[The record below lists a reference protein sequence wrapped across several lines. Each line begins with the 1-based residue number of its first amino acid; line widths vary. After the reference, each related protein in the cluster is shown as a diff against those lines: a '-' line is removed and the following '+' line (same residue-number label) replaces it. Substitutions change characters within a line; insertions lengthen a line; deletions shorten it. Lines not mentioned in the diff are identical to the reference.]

1 VTLRPRTTTC
11 SSALTPH
18 WRNLRQAQSVSR
30 SYRRCRTRFSRVA
43 VAQCASH
50 PSKSMTLWR
59 RCLAGTTFTALAS
72 QSGLRSASGRA
83 RCARARQSL
92 HDSGSKEVREC
103 PRDSPGDHILPI
115 VCITQLVYIAY
126 RPTLRWSS
134 HHQPDRPQRE
144 SVSRCEAGAV
154 SISLSTKS
162 SFGPHLSHFQC
173 ADCSLAGKFRLPA
186 PFALTSRAHRGKR
199 EGRAFCKGTFRIS
212 GAKEGVIACTQSRR
226 GLVGNSAEGSSQECG
241 CRAQRRFCCTFLV
254 VRTKFVRHCSPS

>member
-1 VTLRPRTTTC
+1 MTLRPRTTTC

-154 SISLSTKS
+154 STSLSTKS
-162 SFGPHLSHFQC
+162 SFGPITCRTFSVRTVHL
-173 ADCSLAGKFRLPA
+173 L
-186 PFALTSRAHRGKR
+186 
-199 EGRAFCKGTFRIS
+199 
-212 GAKEGVIACTQSRR
+212 
-226 GLVGNSAEGSSQECG
+226 GSSACQPRSRL
-241 CRAQRRFCCTFLV
+241 RAGHTEAKGRGGRSA
-254 VRTKFVRHCSPS
+254 RERSPSAARKKG